1 MIRDPSFRS
10 VRTMIKTPPDYQGAS
25 FRIKPTPTSGSPPAP
40 ASPSEK
46 LSNTWSS
53 SRSIRSDTEMTK
65 STRGLF
71 RSEDSDGR
79 RSPANSTDQFAALV
93 QQHDSEIAVVS
104 KPNWSGKE
112 GYTNLSMSAKSAID
126 DELNMSRTDSL
137 NAPFIRDTSQLSP
150 VRLLRLMSRTDLLNP
165 DQQENNHATSE
176 KSVDIH
182 HSFSSPRRHNMMM
195 SPSSSSLSFSNRSP
209 SRSSLTPYAPYSH
222 SNRSPSYRSTSP
234 TRHGLNPD
242 MIGKGD
248 LPHQDPLS

>member
-104 KPNWSGKE
+104 KPHSPGKD
-112 GYTNLSMSAKSAID
+112 TFNMSASARASVD
-126 DELNMSRTDSL
+126 DELNMNGTDQD
-137 NAPFIRDTSQLSP
+137 PPTPKYD
-150 VRLLRLMSRTDLLNP
+150 
-165 DQQENNHATSE
+165 
-176 KSVDIH
+176 
-182 HSFSSPRRHNMMM
+182 
-195 SPSSSSLSFSNRSP
+195 PS
-209 SRSSLTPYAPYSH
+209 
-222 SNRSPSYRSTSP
+222 
-234 TRHGLNPD
+234 
-242 MIGKGD
+242 
-248 LPHQDPLS
+248 HQDPPLSFVCPLSLL